1 MVQSDQMT
9 FILSSH
15 WSLIGFYSTFM
26 LNMFI
31 IEISELSCL
40 ILAVAMFYFLLAA
53 FTWYIAGL

>member
-1 MVQSDQMT
+1 MT
-9 FILSSH
+9 LILCSH